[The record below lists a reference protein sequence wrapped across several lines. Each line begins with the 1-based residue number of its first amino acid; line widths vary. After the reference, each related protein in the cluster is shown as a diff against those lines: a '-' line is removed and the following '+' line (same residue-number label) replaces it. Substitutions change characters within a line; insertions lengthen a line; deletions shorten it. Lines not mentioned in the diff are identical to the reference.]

1 MQLHNLQRSTPYKR
15 SKRVG
20 RGGSRGKTSGRGTK
34 GQKARAGHKILPA
47 IREILKKLPKKRG
60 YRSPS
65 LQEKRPVVN
74 VGVLS
79 RVFVSGSAVT
89 PKILLERGVLT
100 FRRGQVP
107 RVKILGDGALDK
119 KLNVSGCEV
128 SASAR
133 SKIEAAGG
141 VVE

>member
-15 SKRVG
+15 GKRVG

-65 LQEKRPVVN
+65 IQEKRPVVN
-74 VGVLS
+74 VGVLG
-79 RVFVSGSAVT
+79 RVFVSGSTVT
-89 PKILLERGVLT
+89 PAILLERGVLSP
-100 FRRGQVP
+100 RRGKVP
-107 RVKILGDGALDK
+107 RVKILGDGELDK

>member
-119 KLNVSGCEV
+119 KLTVSGCEV

>member
-1 MQLHNLQRSTPYKR
+1 MQLHNLQRATPYKR
-15 SKRVG
+15 GKRVG
-20 RGGSRGKTSGRGTK
+20 RGGVRGKTSGRGTK

-65 LQEKRPVVN
+65 LQEKPLVVN
-74 VGVLS
+74 VSVLE
-79 RVFVSGSAVT
+79 RVFTPGDIVT
-89 PKILLERGVLT
+89 PAILLERGVVSA
-100 FRRGQVP
+100 RRGKVP

-128 SASAR
+128 SARAR

-141 VVE
+141 IVQ